1 MCQSWKT
8 TNGEPN
14 HTSTENFQIKHRN
27 YQNRAKQPVVVVD
40 TGHGDATERDF
51 SPLPTRPDLVDVNC
65 HRVIVA
71 TDWGDS
77 GSVHRA
83 NYRRKH
89 VESECAIDY
98 LFPDSPDGTHLHCT
112 PQSQVNQLFYWWHEQ
127 SILFL
132 ITSYIWR
139 YCIVTQFN
147 FRTNL
152 LLERMV

>member
-1 MCQSWKT
+1 M
-8 TNGEPN
+8 
-14 HTSTENFQIKHRN
+14 
-27 YQNRAKQPVVVVD
+27 VVD

-98 LFPDSPDGTHLHCT
+98 LFPDSPDGTHLHCSAIPSESVVLLVT
-112 PQSQVNQLFYWWHEQ
+112 RTINPILDNKLQVGDIVLGRN
-127 SILFL
+127 L
-132 ITSYIWR
+132 ISGQIYTLKEWYKK
-139 YCIVTQFN
+139 
-147 FRTNL
+147 
-152 LLERMV
+152 